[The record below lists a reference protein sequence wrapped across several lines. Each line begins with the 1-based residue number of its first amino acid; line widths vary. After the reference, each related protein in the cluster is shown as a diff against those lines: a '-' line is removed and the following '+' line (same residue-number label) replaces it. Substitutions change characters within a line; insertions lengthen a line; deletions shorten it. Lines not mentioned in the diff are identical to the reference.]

1 MAPGTD
7 PGTAFTAPKLQPYRG
22 AELDAGDT
30 LRAAVQRRSVS
41 QRP

>member
-7 PGTAFTAPKLQPYRG
+7 PGTAPELQPYRG
-22 AELDAGDT
+22 AELDAGDA

-41 QRP
+41 QRA